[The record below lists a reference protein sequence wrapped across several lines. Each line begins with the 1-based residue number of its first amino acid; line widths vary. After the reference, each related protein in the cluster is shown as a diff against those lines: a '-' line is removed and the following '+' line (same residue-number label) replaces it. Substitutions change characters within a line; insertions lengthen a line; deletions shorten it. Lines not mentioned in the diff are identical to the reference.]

1 VDLLASGD
9 QRPSPPE
16 PPAWA
21 RRFRRLWRH
30 RGARVGAVVLA
41 AAAALVVLQ
50 LTVDPQPRP
59 RAARPP
65 VSAAPTTVTRATPP
79 FDQLPGRTPIPA
91 PAQTGDLLSGPLPVI
106 GGPDRPRALRVA
118 AMIVGRFC
126 ADLSRYTLE
135 LEPDTNVAAHADD
148 FHHLGVLV
156 TDRELTDSGPAM
168 RLTLDW
174 DHRAYRWTGPL
185 TLLNGC

>member
-1 VDLLASGD
+1 M
-9 QRPSPPE
+9 
-16 PPAWA
+16 A
-21 RRFRRLWRH
+21 RGGRLWRR
-30 RGARVGAVVLA
+30 RGVRAGAVVLA
-41 AAAALVVLQ
+41 AAAALATLQ

-65 VSAAPTTVTRATPP
+65 VTTAPRTPAGPTPP
-79 FDQLPGRTPIPA
+79 FDRLPGRTPIPA
-91 PAQTGDLLSGPLPVI
+91 PAQTGTLLSGPLPVI
-106 GGPDRPRALRVA
+106 GGPDRPTAGRAAGL
-118 AMIVGRFC
+118 IVGRFC

-135 LEPDTNVAAHADD
+135 LQPDIDVAAHADD

-174 DHRAYRWTGPL
+174 DSGVYRWTGPL